1 VIVILVC
8 WLLSLVR
15 AQNINISDK
24 DTKLPR
30 VFCLNPVKLAK
41 SKSRVISGDKSL
53 RPTVEALRTEAD
65 EALKAGPFS
74 VMDKKLTPPSGDK
87 HDYMSFGPYWW
98 GGPKKADGLPYI
110 RRDGQVNPE
119 ARTVETDRL
128 GLWLDDLGSGNTRA
142 GLVLHGASAVCCAR
156 G

>member
-1 VIVILVC
+1 MQACTSKKAFVIFILVC
-8 WLLSLVR
+8 WLPGPVR

-24 DTKLPR
+24 DKELPR

-53 RPTVEALRTEAD
+53 RPAMESLRTEAD

-98 GGPKKADGLPYI
+98 PDPKKASPWPNGHAIWSTISTP
-110 RRDGQVNPE
+110 
-119 ARTVETDRL
+119 T
-128 GLWLDDLGSGNTRA
+128 
-142 GLVLHGASAVCCAR
+142 SAPGPSA
-156 G
+156 